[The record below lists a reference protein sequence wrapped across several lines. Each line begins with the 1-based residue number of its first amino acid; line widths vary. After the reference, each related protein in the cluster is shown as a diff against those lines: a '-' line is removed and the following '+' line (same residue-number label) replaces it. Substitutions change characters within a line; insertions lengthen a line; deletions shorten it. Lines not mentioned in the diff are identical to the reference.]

1 MTARPPVTLPSV
13 SVIATVFNEIDS
25 LDRLIASLA
34 AQTRR
39 PDEIVIADG
48 GSTDGTWERLT
59 ELSAMSS
66 THDLPLVVLARPG
79 ANISAGRNA
88 AIAAARGPIIASTD
102 AGVGLVDT
110 WLAAIAAPFA
120 DGARVVAGFF
130 ISDPQGAFETALGAT
145 TLPERGDIDPATFLP
160 SSRSVAFLKE
170 AWAATGGYPEWLD
183 YCEDLVFDF
192 RLLAVAGPAAFAP
205 DAVARFRPRPTLAAF
220 ARQYYRYARG
230 DGKAGLWAVRHA
242 IRYATYLV
250 AMPVLIG
257 SAINLHPAAWPVLLA
272 GLGLMV
278 RSPYRRLSHQWDA
291 LGRGDRLRAILWV
304 PVIRVTGDVA
314 KMLGYPVG
322 LAWRLRHQPP
332 EWRPMPDVGEG
343 LNAARS

>member
-1 MTARPPVTLPSV
+1 MSHDRANPPILPAPQGV
-13 SVIATVFNEIDS
+13 SVIATVFNEIGS

-48 GSTDGTWERLT
+48 GSADGTWERLK
-59 ELSAMSS
+59 ELSALS
-66 THDLPLVVLARPG
+66 TTSKMPLVVLSRPG

-88 AIAAARGPIIASTD
+88 AIAAARGPIVACTD

-110 WLAAIAAPFA
+110 WLAAITAPFA
-120 DGARVVAGFF
+120 GGARVVAGFF
-130 ISDPQGAFETALGAT
+130 TSDPEGAFETALGAT
-145 TLPERGDIDPATFLP
+145 TLPEKAEIEPSRFLP
-160 SSRSVAFLKE
+160 SSRSVAFLKD
-170 AWAATGGYPEWLD
+170 AWADAGGYPEWLD

-220 ARQYYRYARG
+220 ARQYFRYARG
-230 DGKAGLWAVRHA
+230 DGKAGLWAGRHA

-250 AMPVLIG
+250 AIPILI
-257 SAINLHPAAWPVLLA
+257 AIGVQLHLAALLGLLA
-272 GLGLMV
+272 GLALMV
-278 RSPYRRLSHQWDA
+278 RAPYRRLSHQWDL
-291 LGRGDRLRAILWV
+291 LGPGDRFRAILWV

-322 LAWRLRHQPP
+322 LAWRLRRQPP
-332 EWRPMPDVGEG
+332 EWRPMADVG
-343 LNAARS
+343 RV